1 MAMRPP
7 MEKRMLTGLDHVVI
21 VVADLD
27 EAVRRYEA
35 LGFAVTPG
43 GRHSTGTHNALIG
56 LAGGYIELLA
66 FLQPNPAHRWAPALQ
81 RGGGLV
87 DVCVSSDNL
96 AEEIAR
102 FEAAGVAL
110 EPPRA
115 MSRTKPDGSEI
126 QWRLSIP
133 KGRVAGTVPFL
144 IEDLTPIKRR
154 RPPQRA
160 HANKVTRIRS
170 IQFVTGDDTA
180 ARALV
185 GKLLPGPQTKIV
197 DAALRAHGTR
207 YSLGDAGFDILVP
220 DSPSSPLTDW
230 LAERGPSLRSMI
242 LDRDEATAG
251 SWPASETCGVP
262 IELAPT
268 R

>member
-1 MAMRPP
+1 MTR
-7 MEKRMLTGLDHVVI
+7 
-21 VVADLD
+21 
-27 EAVRRYEA
+27 
-35 LGFAVTPG
+35 G
-43 GRHSTGTHNALIG
+43 GKHSTGTHNALIG

-81 RGGGLV
+81 HGGGLV

-96 AEEIAR
+96 TQEMAR
-102 FEAAGVAL
+102 FEEAGVAL

-126 QWRLSIP
+126 QWRLAIP

-144 IEDLTPIKRR
+144 IEDLTPIERR
-154 RPPQRA
+154 RPTQRP
-160 HANKVTRIRS
+160 HANKVKRIQS
-170 IQFVTGDDTA
+170 VQFVTGDDAA

-185 GKLLPGPQTKIV
+185 GKLLPGPQTRIV
-197 DAALRAHGTR
+197 DTSLRARGTR
-207 YSLGDAGFDILVP
+207 YSLGDAAFDILVP
-220 DSPSSPLTDW
+220 DSPSSPLTHW
-230 LAERGPSLRSMI
+230 IAERGPSLRSMI
-242 LDRDEATAG
+242 LERDDDTAG

-262 IELAPT
+262 IELAPA